1 MLNDLLSNEKL
12 KVITSKENPMT
23 QEELF
28 ERSMKVAPGGV
39 HSPVRSFKS
48 VGGNPIFFK
57 RAEGAY
63 LYDTDNK
70 EYVDFCL
77 SFFCVMF

>member
-1 MLNDLLSNEKL
+1 MQS
-12 KVITSKENPMT
+12 

-28 ERSMKVAPGGV
+28 ERAKKVAPGGV
-39 HSPVRSFKS
+39 HSPVRSFRS

-57 RAEGAY
+57 RAQGAY

-70 EYVDFCL
+70 EYVLPGHSELASLIRL
-77 SFFCVMF
+77 SLRSLS